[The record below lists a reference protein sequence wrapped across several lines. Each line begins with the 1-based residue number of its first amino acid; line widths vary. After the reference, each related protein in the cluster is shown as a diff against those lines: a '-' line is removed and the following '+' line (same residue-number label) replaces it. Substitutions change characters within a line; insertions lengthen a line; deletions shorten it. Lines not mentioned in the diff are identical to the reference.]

1 MKTSLK
7 LRAALGVVAILAT
20 LLASPEAPARPP
32 RAREARAVVQS
43 IDRSNRTLTLKFPQG
58 RGPDQVIWTKQTKFI
73 HNAEFAP
80 ASELKESAT
89 AVVYYRSPFFGRAF
103 ATKVVWTNNQP
114 SK

>member
-1 MKTSLK
+1 M
-7 LRAALGVVAILAT
+7 
-20 LLASPEAPARPP
+20 
-32 RAREARAVVQS
+32 
-43 IDRSNRTLTLKFPQG
+43 KFPQG